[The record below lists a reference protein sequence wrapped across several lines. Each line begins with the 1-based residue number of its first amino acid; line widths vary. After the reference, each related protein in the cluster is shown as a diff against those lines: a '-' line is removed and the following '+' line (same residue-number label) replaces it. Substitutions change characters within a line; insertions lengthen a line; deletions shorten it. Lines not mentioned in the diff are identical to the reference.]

1 MVNVLAADVWVEGGG
16 LIVGARPASVVK
28 WLLKCLT
35 NLANIKAGDCK
46 LVGFVTDNFQCT

>member
-16 LIVGARPASVVK
+16 LIVGGRPASVVK
-28 WLLKCLT
+28 WLLKCLA

-46 LVGFVTDNFQCT
+46 LVGFVTDIFQCT